1 MGVRDEKGERLR
13 VIIGCGPR
21 VREMKGMW
29 SERNVNETRLSSLS
43 LASPRIPA
51 SARPSHPHP
60 YPPHTHPSEASGTS

>member
-1 MGVRDEKGERLR
+1 
-13 VIIGCGPR
+13 
-21 VREMKGMW
+21 MKGMW

-60 YPPHTHPSEASGTS
+60 YPPHTHPFPTTHHPFTRRSGAVGEVKGG